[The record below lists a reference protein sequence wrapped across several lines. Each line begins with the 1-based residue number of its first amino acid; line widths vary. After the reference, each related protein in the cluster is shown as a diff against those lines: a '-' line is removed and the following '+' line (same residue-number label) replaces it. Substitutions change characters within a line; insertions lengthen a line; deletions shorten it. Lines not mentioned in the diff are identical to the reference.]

1 MTSRVIQC
9 QRSSDGSTIKLLV
22 ELQGGQQ
29 VESVIMAY
37 DTTVAPPAIPAP
49 AAGGLQRGHQRA
61 TLCVSSQVGCAMGCT
76 FCATGSMGLK
86 ANLSCGEILEQ
97 LIHAS
102 SLAKVRNIV
111 FMGMGEPLANYSAVR
126 DAVLAL
132 TDPELWGLARR
143 HVTISTVG
151 VLPRIRQLHQDMP
164 GVSLALSLHAPS
176 QELRCSLVPSAA
188 TWQLGPLMEAVRG
201 YEEASG
207 MRVFIEYV
215 LLAGVNDE
223 IVIRAVP
230 PS

>member
-37 DTTVAPPAIPAP
+37 DT
-49 AAGGLQRGHQRA
+49 
-61 TLCVSSQVGCAMGCT
+61 
-76 FCATGSMGLK
+76 TGSMGLK

-188 TWQLGPLMEAVRG
+188 TWQLGPLMEVRDLLLL
-201 YEEASG
+201 EAPG
-207 MRVFIEYV
+207 E
-215 LLAGVNDE
+215 
-223 IVIRAVP
+223 
-230 PS
+230 